1 MLLILRL
8 AWRSFTRHRRRTII
22 TVSAVSLSL
31 AMMLVFVGL
40 GDDGHAR
47 MAMIGIRLGS
57 GHVLIQGDGYQKAQT
72 LDHLVQRPDKVL
84 AAARRHPLV
93 KVAVP
98 RVRASGLLSTG
109 ESSAPVLVSGVDPTL
124 EPRVSDIPD
133 PRRRVAGGYLRQR
146 RALSFSNQPAD
157 IYIGA
162 ELAKTLEL
170 SVGDRAVLTLSPRDA
185 ARPAAAAF
193 VVRGIFKTGVS
204 ELNRSY
210 VEVPL
215 PELQRLLKLG
225 PAVTQVALHLDELE
239 HTAVVAADLKAQVQR
254 DLEVLTWE
262 EALKELYD
270 AIVLDDA
277 GLYLMMAII
286 FIIVAIGIFNTVL
299 MSVVERTR
307 EFGVMLA
314 LGTEPGQLFRVVMV
328 EALILAI
335 VAAAVGLAVGLG
347 LHSWIASS
355 GIDIGSMA
363 GDYEIGGITLEGRIY
378 SKLSTYVVAKWTL
391 VVMGMTLAAA
401 LYPALRGTR
410 LQPVEAIR
418 HV

>member
-47 MAMIGIRLGS
+47 MAMIGIRLGA
-57 GHVLIQGDGYQKAQT
+57 GHVLIQGAGYQKAQT
-72 LDHLVQRPDKVL
+72 LDHLVQHPDKVL

-98 RVRASGLLSTG
+98 RVRANGLLTTG

-133 PRRRVAGGYLRQR
+133 PRRRVAGAYLRQR
-146 RALSFSNQPAD
+146 SAQRYKNQPAD

-170 SVGDRAVLTLSPRDA
+170 QVGDRAVLTLSPRA
-185 ARPAAAAF
+185 ASRPASAAF
-193 VVRGIFKTGVS
+193 IVRGIFKTGVS
-204 ELNRSY
+204 ELNQSY

-215 PELQRLLKLG
+215 SELQRLLKLG
-225 PAVTQVALHLDELE
+225 PAVTQVALHLHELE
-239 HTAVVAADLKAQVQR
+239 QTAAVTADLKAQVHR
-254 DLEVLTWE
+254 DLEVLSWE

-314 LGTEPGQLFRVVMV
+314 LGTAPGQLFRIVMT
-328 EALILAI
+328 EALILAF

-347 LHSWIASS
+347 LHSWIAAT

-378 SKLSTYVVAKWTL
+378 SKLSLYVVAKWTL
-391 VVMGMTLAAA
+391 VVMGMTIAAA